1 MSFYNYQLQILQLS
15 HDESK
20 KDVPPAEDPESKLRA
35 ALRDNIDKLGGI
47 EDTVGVMHQS
57 LQDFE
62 VQNTVSRQYKGFMRL
77 NPSVVEVRNKVGHY

>member
-1 MSFYNYQLQILQLS
+1 M
-15 HDESK
+15 
-20 KDVPPAEDPESKLRA
+20 

-62 VQNTVSRQYKGFMRL
+62 V
-77 NPSVVEVRNKVGHY
+77 